1 MGAQLRVVLDQITQ
15 VIDPDQAAASLDL
28 ARGLIATTPS
38 GCTVE
43 AIVPAGGV
51 ADLVGLSGTRVLP
64 LARRELAGS
73 WQLGIVPGV
82 GRGLIHAP
90 TLMAPL
96 VKHDRV
102 HDDDQVAVTVW
113 DLHAWE
119 APELLSKGAVAWQRG
134 MLRRA
139 ARHADVVVVPSHSMA
154 EKIGSF
160 AKLGDRVRVIA
171 GASPEGFV
179 VPADASER
187 RAALSLP
194 DRYIV
199 LTGSAESLELGFRA
213 AAAADVDAV
222 VVDAADGTEPRLA
235 EIASAVGLPERR
247 AHIRGKL
254 APDDRAA
261 LSAGAEALVAT
272 SALSAWPWR
281 AMEAMSLSVPVVSID
296 SGVHRDV
303 IAEGGALVSPA
314 ELSDALAD
322 AVGAG
327 SARLRVLAGDRA
339 RAFSWAS
346 SAERVWA
353 LHADL

>member
-1 MGAQLRVVLDQITQ
+1 MGAQLRIVLDQITQ
-15 VIDPDQAAASLDL
+15 VVDPDQAAAALDL
-28 ARGLIATTPS
+28 TIGLIATAPS

-43 AIVPAGGV
+43 AIVPAGGST
-51 ADLVGLSGTRVLP
+51 DLAGLSKTRALP

-96 VKHDRV
+96 VKHDRL

-139 ARHADVVVVPSHSMA
+139 ARHADVVVVPAHAMA
-154 EKIGSF
+154 ERISSF

-171 GASPEGFV
+171 GAVSEAFA
-179 VPADASER
+179 VPADASQR
-187 RAALSLP
+187 RLALSLP
-194 DRYIV
+194 ERYVV
-199 LTGSAESLELGFRA
+199 LTGPAESLEQGFRA
-213 AAAADVDAV
+213 AAVADIDAV
-222 VVDAADGTEPRLA
+222 VLDAADGSEPRLV
-235 EIASAVGLPERR
+235 EMASAVGLPERR
-247 AHIRGKL
+247 AHVRGRL
-254 APDDRAA
+254 GPEDRAA
-261 LSAGAEALVAT
+261 LLDGAAAFIAT
-272 SALSAWPWR
+272 STLSAWPWR
-281 AMEAMSLSVPVVSID
+281 AMEAMSLSVPIVAAD

-303 IAEGGALVSPA
+303 IAEGGALVSPD
-314 ELSDALAD
+314 ELSDAVTD
-322 AVGAG
+322 AVGVSG
-327 SARLRVLAGDRA
+327 ARLRVLAGDRS

>member
-15 VIDPDQAAASLDL
+15 VVDPDQAAAALDL
-28 ARGLIATTPS
+28 TAGLIDTAPS

-43 AIVPAGGV
+43 AIVPAGAR

-82 GRGLIHAP
+82 GGGLIHAP

-96 VKHDRV
+96 VKHDRL

-113 DLHAWE
+113 DLQAWE

-139 ARHADVVVVPSHSMA
+139 ARHADVVVVPAHAMA
-154 EKIGSF
+154 ERIASF
-160 AKLGDRVRVIA
+160 AKLGDRVRVIS
-171 GASPEGFV
+171 GAAPEGFA
-179 VPADASER
+179 VPPDAVAR
-187 RAALSLP
+187 RVALSLP
-194 DRYIV
+194 ENYVV
-199 LTGSAESLELGFRA
+199 LTGSAESLESGFRA

-222 VVDAADGTEPRLA
+222 VVDAADGAEPRLA
-235 EIASAVGLPERR
+235 EIASAVGMPERR

-254 APDDRAA
+254 PPEDRAA
-261 LSAGAEALVAT
+261 LLAGAAAYVAT
-272 SALSAWPWR
+272 SALSVWPWR
-281 AMEAMSLSVPVVSID
+281 AMDAMSLSVPIIAVD

-303 IAEGGALVSPA
+303 IAEGGALVSPT
-314 ELSDALAD
+314 ELSDALMD
-322 AVGAG
+322 AVGQGA
-327 SARLRVLAGDRA
+327 ARLGVLAGDRA